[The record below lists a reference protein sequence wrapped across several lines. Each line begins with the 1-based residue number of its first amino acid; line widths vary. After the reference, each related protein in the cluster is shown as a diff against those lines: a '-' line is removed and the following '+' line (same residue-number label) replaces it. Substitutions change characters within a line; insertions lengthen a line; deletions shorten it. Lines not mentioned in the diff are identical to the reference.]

1 MLSKVE
7 ARTNQGAM
15 LSLPLSDASSGLE
28 VRDIKGLDPVPAH
41 LVSSSFARLDGE
53 QFQSSRREKRN
64 IVLTLGLEPD
74 WGQTTVGQ
82 LRAQLYKFFMPKSDS
97 TLRFY
102 TDDFPIV
109 DILGTVETFD
119 CPLFVKDP
127 EATISLICFD
137 PDFYTPDV
145 LQFAGNTTSG
155 STAQVITYD
164 GTVDTGIV
172 LTMNINR
179 SMTGFT
185 VYNQPAGDVA
195 HTMQFTAALLAGD
208 VVQISTVAGNKFATL
223 TRGGVQS
230 SLLYAISPVSEWS
243 TFQPGNNSFW
253 VNATGAAVPFT
264 VQYTEK
270 IGGL

>member
-1 MLSKVE
+1 
-7 ARTNQGAM
+7 
-15 LSLPLSDASSGLE
+15 
-28 VRDIKGLDPVPAH
+28 
-41 LVSSSFARLDGE
+41 LDGE

-74 WGQTTVGQ
+74 WAQTTVGQ
-82 LRAQLYKFFMPKSDS
+82 LRAQLYKFFMPKNDS

-102 TDDFPIV
+102 TDDFPVV

-137 PDFYTPDV
+137 PDFYTPTA

-155 STAQVITYD
+155 STSQAVQYD
-164 GTVDTGIV
+164 GTVDTGV
-172 LTMNINR
+172 LITVNVNRTMA
-179 SMTGFT
+179 GFT
-185 VYNQPAGDVA
+185 VNVQPDGDVI
-195 HTMQFTAALLAGD
+195 HSMQFTAALVAGD
-208 VVQISTVAGNKFATL
+208 VVQISTVPGNKFATL
-223 TRGGVQS
+223 TRAGVQS
-230 SLLYAISPVSEWS
+230 SLLYGISPTSEW
-243 TFQPGNNSFW
+243 TALQPGNNAFW
-253 VNATGAAVPFT
+253 INASGSAVPFT